1 MLAVDT
7 VGQLSVLPM
16 KELQKLLQKF
26 LEGEIGL
33 DDLQQE
39 FASLLESDA
48 ELTMTAVAW
57 LDAGEKD
64 GRLSTTV
71 CTSLKH
77 VLESHMAAAY
87 ADPEPGFADVFDAPQ
102 DGGESPVD
110 SGSGADDPGQAGG
123 TGTEVLEP
131 ASTVMGTQSIASE
144 CELTS
149 EDATEIRSVG
159 VDVKLK
165 VGSLI
170 GGRYELQA
178 QLGSGGMGQ
187 VFKAR
192 DRLRAEAQDRDPHVA
207 LKILSDEFKDHPDS
221 MIAMQ
226 REAKRAQTL
235 SHPNVINVHD
245 FFRDGPHFYLT
256 MELLEGK
263 PLDEMLR
270 ADYWGG
276 LHFDQAWPIIECVC
290 SALQYGHEKGI
301 VHSDIKPAN
310 IFICEDGGVK
320 VLDLGIARPIPLA
333 NVPESEQ
340 TTFDPGKRLGSL
352 TPAYASLEMWY
363 QDTPDPRDDIYALA
377 CVSYMLLA
385 GVHPF
390 KGKSAK
396 KAAEDKLVPEKIDTI
411 SRGQWSALAGG
422 LEFHRDDRI
431 ESVEKFR
438 RLLEPQS
445 VVRKKRRIMGLA
457 ALLAIV
463 ALTFVGLRYYEMAV
477 EDRAIGDRGRAQAP
491 TGTVP
496 AERPVLTADQQA
508 EVDGLINLAEFQFN
522 SISDEMGTD
531 ELIYFL
537 SDGPN
542 NVSQLLAAVLQID
555 PGHEVALELRQRV
568 FDAYLAK
575 ARALEGE
582 EAYQQ
587 AMTLTRNADAVIP
600 NTGTVLRLQR
610 RICASAPAACVSQ

>member
-1 MLAVDT
+1 
-7 VGQLSVLPM
+7 M
-16 KELQKLLQKF
+16 KELQKLLQRF

-33 DDLQQE
+33 DDLQQA

-57 LDAGEKD
+57 IDEGEKD

-71 CTSLKH
+71 YTSLKN
-77 VLESHMAAAY
+77 VLESHLAAAY
-87 ADPEPGFADVFDAPQ
+87 ADPDSGFADVFDAPQ
-102 DGGESPVD
+102 ESGEQQND
-110 SGSGADDPGQAGG
+110 SGSGAGG
-123 TGTEVLEP
+123 TGTLVLE
-131 ASTVMGTQSIASE
+131 AGSTAMGTQSIASE
-144 CELTS
+144 LSS
-149 EDATEIRSVG
+149 EDVTEIRSVE

-270 ADYWGG
+270 AEYWGG
-276 LHFDQAWPIIECVC
+276 LHFDQAWPIIEGVC

-310 IFICEDGGVK
+310 IFICDDGGVK

-333 NVPESEQ
+333 NVPDSEQ

-422 LEFHRDDRI
+422 LEFHRTDRI

-445 VVRKKRRIMGLA
+445 VVRKKRRIMGLV

-463 ALTFVGLRYYEMAV
+463 VLTFVGLRYYEMAV
-477 EDRAIGDRGRAQAP
+477 EDRAIGDRVRTQTP
-491 TGTVP
+491 NGTAP
-496 AERPVLTADQQA
+496 AERPVLTAEQQA

-522 SISDEMGTD
+522 SISDQMGAD

-542 NVSQLLAAVLQID
+542 NVSQLVAAVLQID
-555 PGHEVALELRQRV
+555 PGHEAALQLRQRV

-575 ARALEGE
+575 ARALESE

-587 AMTLTRNADAVIP
+587 AMTITRNADAVIP

-610 RICASAPAACVSQ
+610 RICESAPAACVSQ

>member
-1 MLAVDT
+1 
-7 VGQLSVLPM
+7 M
-16 KELQKLLQKF
+16 KELQKLLQRF

-33 DDLQQE
+33 DDLQQA

-57 LDAGEKD
+57 IDEGEKD

-71 CTSLKH
+71 YTSLKN
-77 VLESHMAAAY
+77 VLESHLAAAY
-87 ADPEPGFADVFDAPQ
+87 ADPDAGFADVFDAPQ
-102 DGGESPVD
+102 ESGEQQND
-110 SGSGADDPGQAGG
+110 SGSGAGG
-123 TGTEVLEP
+123 TGTLVLE
-131 ASTVMGTQSIASE
+131 AGSTAMGTQSIASE
-144 CELTS
+144 LTS
-149 EDATEIRSVG
+149 EDVTEIRSVE

-270 ADYWGG
+270 AEYWGG
-276 LHFDQAWPIIECVC
+276 LHFDQAWPIIEGVC

-310 IFICEDGGVK
+310 IFICDDGSVK

-422 LEFHRDDRI
+422 LEFHRTDRI

-445 VVRKKRRIMGLA
+445 VVRKKRRIMGLV

-463 ALTFVGLRYYEMAV
+463 VLTFVGLRYYEMAV
-477 EDRAIGDRGRAQAP
+477 EDRAIGDRVRTQTP
-491 TGTVP
+491 NGTAP
-496 AERPVLTADQQA
+496 AERPVLTAEQQA

-522 SISDEMGTD
+522 SISDQMGAD

-542 NVSQLLAAVLQID
+542 NVSQLVAAVLQID
-555 PGHEVALELRQRV
+555 PGHEAALQLRQRV

-575 ARALEGE
+575 ARALESE

-587 AMTLTRNADAVIP
+587 AMTITRNADAVIP

-610 RICASAPAACVSQ
+610 RICESAPAACVSQ

>member
-1 MLAVDT
+1 
-7 VGQLSVLPM
+7 M
-16 KELQKLLQKF
+16 KELQKLLQRF

-33 DDLQQE
+33 DDLQQA

-57 LDAGEKD
+57 IDEGEKD

-71 CTSLKH
+71 YTSLKN
-77 VLESHMAAAY
+77 VLESHLAAAY
-87 ADPEPGFADVFDAPQ
+87 ADPDAGFADVFDAPQ
-102 DGGESPVD
+102 ESGEQQND
-110 SGSGADDPGQAGG
+110 SGSGAGG
-123 TGTEVLEP
+123 TGTLVLE
-131 ASTVMGTQSIASE
+131 AGSTAMGTQSIASE
-144 CELTS
+144 LTS
-149 EDATEIRSVG
+149 EDVTEIRSVE

-270 ADYWGG
+270 AEYWGG
-276 LHFDQAWPIIECVC
+276 LHFDQAWPIIEGVC

-310 IFICEDGGVK
+310 IFICDDGGVK

-422 LEFHRDDRI
+422 LEFHRNDRI
-431 ESVEKFR
+431 ESVDKFR

-445 VVRKKRRIMGLA
+445 VVRKKRRIAGLV

-463 ALTFVGLRYYEMAV
+463 VLTFVGLRYYEMAV
-477 EDRAIGDRGRAQAP
+477 EDRAIGDRVRTQTP
-491 TGTVP
+491 NGTAP
-496 AERPVLTADQQA
+496 AERPVLTAEQQA

-522 SISDEMGTD
+522 SISEEMGAD

-542 NVSQLLAAVLQID
+542 NVSQLVAAVLQVD
-555 PGHEVALELRQRV
+555 PGHEAALQLRQRV
-568 FDAYLAK
+568 FDVYLAK

-610 RICASAPAACVSQ
+610 SICESAPAACVRQ

>member
-1 MLAVDT
+1 MR
-7 VGQLSVLPM
+7 
-16 KELQKLLQKF
+16 ELQKLLQRF

-33 DDLQQE
+33 DDLQQA
-39 FASLLESDA
+39 FASLLEGDA
-48 ELTMTAVAW
+48 DLTMTAVAW

-71 CTSLKH
+71 CTSLKS

-87 ADPEPGFADVFDAPQ
+87 ADPDSGFSEVFDAPEE
-102 DGGESPVD
+102 GGAQHHESQT
-110 SGSGADDPGQAGG
+110 ADDGPG
-123 TGTEVLEP
+123 TLVLEP
-131 ASTVMGTQSIASE
+131 GSTVKGTQSIASE
-144 CELTS
+144 PELQND
-149 EDATEIRSVG
+149 DATEIRSVE
-159 VDVKLK
+159 VDVALK
-165 VGSLI
+165 VGSVI

-178 QLGSGGMGQ
+178 QLGSGGMGK

-192 DRLRAEAQDRDPHVA
+192 DRLRAEAQDRDPHIA
-207 LKILSDEFKDHPDS
+207 LKILSDEFKAHPDS

-245 FFRDGPHFYLT
+245 FFRDGPHLYLT

-270 ADYWGG
+270 AEYWGG
-276 LHFDQAWPIIECVC
+276 LHFDDAWPIIESVC

-310 IFICEDGGVK
+310 IFICTDGTVK

-340 TTFDPGKRLGSL
+340 TSFDPGKRLGSL

-377 CVSYMLLA
+377 CVAYMLLA

-396 KAAEDKLVPEKIDTI
+396 RAAEEKLIPEKIDSI
-411 SRGQWSALAGG
+411 SHGQWSALIGG
-422 LEFHRDDRI
+422 LEFHRSNRTK
-431 ESVEKFR
+431 SVNQFR

-445 VVRKKRRIMGLA
+445 VVRKRRRVA
-457 ALLAIV
+457 ALLAVLAVVILV
-463 ALTFVGLRYYEMAV
+463 PVGLSYYEMGV
-477 EDRAIGDRGRAQAP
+477 EERAMDDRGRMQTPIATA
-491 TGTVP
+491 P
-496 AERPVLTADQQA
+496 AERPVLTAGQQS
-508 EVDGLINLAEFQFN
+508 EVDGLISLAEFQIN
-522 SISDEMGTD
+522 SINDEMGAD
-531 ELIYFL
+531 DLIYFL

-542 NVSQLLAAVLQID
+542 NVSQLVTAVLQVD
-555 PGHEVALELRQRV
+555 PGYEAALQLRQRV
-568 FDAYLAK
+568 FDVYLAK
-575 ARALEGE
+575 ARDLENE

-587 AMTLTRNADAVIP
+587 AMTLTRNADDVIP

-610 RICASAPAACVSQ
+610 SICESAPAACVSQ